1 MIVHHPPALFIY
13 YKKLKIKRDDNE
25 DLATIIRYLVDNQN
39 PRNTKYTN
47 IKFTEVILTGRNNY
61 KNLKRLHRLSTK
73 TKPCLTIN
81 KKKKKKKELIRK
93 IKVSE
98 IGQINMND
106 YLEIPGT
113 RTFRNARNVTQ
124 EMADKIEYAKYLINK
139 NISMT

>member
-61 KNLKRLHRLSTK
+61 KNLKRLHRHSSK
-73 TKPCLTIN
+73 TKPC
-81 KKKKKKKELIRK
+81 
-93 IKVSE
+93 
-98 IGQINMND
+98 
-106 YLEIPGT
+106 
-113 RTFRNARNVTQ
+113 
-124 EMADKIEYAKYLINK
+124 
-139 NISMT
+139 

>member
-1 MIVHHPPALFIY
+1 M
-13 YKKLKIKRDDNE
+13 LKNK
-25 DLATIIRYLVDNQN
+25 Q
-39 PRNTKYTN
+39 
-47 IKFTEVILTGRNNY
+47 
-61 KNLKRLHRLSTK
+61 
-73 TKPCLTIN
+73 

-93 IKVSE
+93 IKVYE

-139 NISMT
+139 NISDDIKRDIDFSSNTTFEIWNTLRHSYYPSVKEQKSKH

>member
-1 MIVHHPPALFIY
+1 M
-13 YKKLKIKRDDNE
+13 LKNK
-25 DLATIIRYLVDNQN
+25 Q
-39 PRNTKYTN
+39 
-47 IKFTEVILTGRNNY
+47 
-61 KNLKRLHRLSTK
+61 
-73 TKPCLTIN
+73 